1 MCTLHPTECLPKRM
15 VLVNLNDTSYHILYR
30 YKVNF
35 KTYVLMNHIINT
47 VVLIRDQTRSVAK
60 QVSVAVGW
68 VKIEISLM
76 AQLKGL
82 TAKFKLM

>member
-1 MCTLHPTECLPKRM
+1 MKVILNLVTL
-15 VLVNLNDTSYHILYR
+15 
-30 YKVNF
+30 
-35 KTYVLMNHIINT
+35 YVCALQRFTAKFELKSKLMNPANKKVLYT

>member
-1 MCTLHPTECLPKRM
+1 MA
-15 VLVNLNDTSYHILYR
+15 VLRFQNIEDND
-30 YKVNF
+30 KVS
-35 KTYVLMNHIINT
+35 T

-68 VKIEISLM
+68 VKIRISLM

>member
-1 MCTLHPTECLPKRM
+1 MNLSHLSKPPTYLCISMLYLKCKGII
-15 VLVNLNDTSYHILYR
+15 ILR
-30 YKVNF
+30 FSSFLLSKS
-35 KTYVLMNHIINT
+35 T

-68 VKIEISLM
+68 VKIEILLM